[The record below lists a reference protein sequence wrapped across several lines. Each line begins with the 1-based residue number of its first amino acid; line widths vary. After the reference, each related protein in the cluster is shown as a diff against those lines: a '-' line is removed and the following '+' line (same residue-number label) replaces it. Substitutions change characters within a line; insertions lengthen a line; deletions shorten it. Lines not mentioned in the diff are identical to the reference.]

1 MNTHPVTTAVD
12 ISPEVVE
19 ALATELRGSC
29 PDGCGCDN
37 AQAADMLRTLRSSL
51 TAAEKQRDE
60 ALAHEGEKDLR
71 IADLSQRARTLESA
85 VRGNCGIILEDGYE
99 VNVADLQHR
108 LTASEKDAARY
119 QKLRLHG
126 YAIDGMFFHLDA
138 SDDKVD
144 GL

>member
-1 MNTHPVTTAVD
+1 MSEHPVTTD
-12 ISPEVVE
+12 RS
-19 ALATELRGSC
+19 T
-29 PDGCGCDN
+29 
-37 AQAADMLRTLRSSL
+37 QAALLALLDTMIADPYMFTPQVVAS
-51 TAAEKQRDE
+51 AAE
-60 ALAHEGEKDLR
+60 
-71 IADLSQRARTLESA
+71 RARDM
-85 VRGNCGIILEDGYE
+85 I
-99 VNVADLQHR
+99 VALDSS